1 MAGLMAYL
9 NVKNISIYF
18 IQQWHN
24 MADLTSKLSKANSTF
39 LKIAAISTGVVAVFG
54 LYTFY
59 KNNIWSPKITIDSID
74 YSKGIAY
81 LTINGKPFVLR
92 GESSYLIAYDW
103 GVRFGTSIQPNGQRY
118 FDRIEILKRGL
129 VDKILRNKDDVHSFT
144 GRQDTI
150 VTGALGVPESAG
162 FDVFKDKS
170 FTGNEE
176 TFWDDAFFGGK
187 GSFGGNVT
195 AK

>member
-1 MAGLMAYL
+1 MEALL
-9 NVKNISIYF
+9 DWLTVKNILIHF
-18 IQQWHN
+18 IQQWLN
-24 MADLTSKLSKANSTF
+24 MSDITQNFSKANSTF
-39 LKIAAISTGVVAVFG
+39 LKVAAISTGIVAVFG

-59 KNNIWSPKITIDSID
+59 KNNLWSPTVKVDSID
-74 YSKGIAY
+74 YNKGIAY

-103 GVRFGTSIQPNGQRY
+103 GVRFGTSIQPNGKRY
-118 FDRIEILKRGL
+118 FDRIEVLKRNL
-129 VDKILRNKDDVHSFT
+129 VHKVLKSKDEVN
-144 GRQDTI
+144 
-150 VTGALGVPESAG
+150 
-162 FDVFKDKS
+162 S

-187 GSFGGNVT
+187 GSFGANVT

>member
-1 MAGLMAYL
+1 MAYL
-9 NVKNISIYF
+9 NVKNISIHF
-18 IQQWHN
+18 IQQWLN
-24 MADLTSKLSKANSTF
+24 MSDLTSKLSKANSTF
-39 LKIAAISTGVVAVFG
+39 LRIAAISTGVVAVFG

-144 GRQDTI
+144 GNEDAIAKKVWDIPQ
-150 VTGALGVPESAG
+150 SAG
-162 FDVFKDKS
+162 FDVFEYKP